1 MNQMTRRPSLFAH
14 IVGKLGAQIV
24 AGTFEPSGML
34 PPEPQLLAQL
44 GASRSVVREALRVL
58 SEKGMLDAL
67 PKVGIRTRPR
77 SHWNLMDVDVL
88 NWIWDYGRREDYVN
102 DFLEF
107 RLTFEPMASFQAALR
122 ASPEA
127 RDEIMNLCEALIR
140 ADAALRDGA
149 AHEQAVEA
157 DLAFHGAIFR
167 ASGNHLMSH
176 LGAMVIHMMRLQ
188 VLATTEEPGSFAWGL
203 PLHRGVAEAIVSGDA
218 GKAFSISQR
227 LVWMPYDGYVKR
239 VHTKPRLP
247 YLPGQREP
255 KIGDYAAEM
264 AELNRAEESPFT
276 S

>member
-1 MNQMTRRPSLFAH
+1 MTQMTRRPSLFAH
-14 IVGKLGAQIV
+14 IVSKLGAQIV
-24 AGTFEPSGML
+24 AGAFEPSGML

-77 SHWNLMDVDVL
+77 AHWNLMDIDVL
-88 NWIWDYGRREDYVN
+88 NWIWNHGRREDYVN

-107 RLTFEPMASFQAALR
+107 RLTFEPIASFHAALR
-122 ASPEA
+122 ADPEA
-127 RDEIMNLCEALIR
+127 REEIMDLCEALIR
-140 ADAALRDGA
+140 AEAALRNGA

-203 PLHRGVAEAIVSGDA
+203 SLHQGVAEAILRGDA
-218 GKAFSISQR
+218 EQAYSISQQ
-227 LVWMPYDGYVKR
+227 LVWMPYANYVKH
-239 VHTKPRLP
+239 VHSKPRLP
-247 YLPGQREP
+247 YLPGQSEP
-255 KIGDYAAEM
+255 V
-264 AELNRAEESPFT
+264 LSR
-276 S
+276 